1 MITLSG
7 RLDKISLGS
16 ILSFL
21 EMEKKSGLLIVKSL
35 QTGRIFLNKGE
46 VVDAT
51 INKLSG
57 LLSLYQILNWKS
69 GVFEFTEI
77 KVQMF
82 NKINMSTT
90 NILLEA
96 ACMADEAREY
106 VRRSNENEKF
116 ISVSQ

>member
-7 RLDKISLGS
+7 RLDKMSLGS
-16 ILSFL
+16 ILSFF
-21 EMEKKSGLLIVKSL
+21 EMEKKSGLLVVKSL

-82 NKINMSTT
+82 NKINMSIT

-96 ACMADEAREY
+96 ACMADEAKEY
-106 VRRSNENEKF
+106 IRRINENEKF